1 MVKFVP
7 RTKKA
12 HLRTQL
18 NKIMAKKPKSN
29 SPLDAA
35 TCSPSSV
42 RAFRV
47 VTDYFDPPEAT
58 IIRTTT
64 AARAKHRCWDS
75 AHDAGYAIKWA
86 SLKVRRAPEYDAAKL
101 IKDRCYGEDFARSI
115 LPENNPAL
123 TPASHVPDGPR
134 R

>member
-1 MVKFVP
+1 MHSTLNNEGMFE
-7 RTKKA
+7 
-12 HLRTQL
+12 QL
-18 NKIMAKKPKSN
+18 ERDG
-29 SPLDAA
+29 PLDAA
-35 TCSPSSV
+35 ACSPSSV

-47 VTDYFDPPEAT
+47 VTDYFHTPEAT

-75 AHDAGYAIKWA
+75 AHDAGYPIKWA

-115 LPENNPAL
+115 LTENSELYEPETTNNP
-123 TPASHVPDGPR
+123 
-134 R
+134 